1 MSAVVLP
8 NSINYEEPLATL
20 PPDTVNI
27 QVVNNPVNGATF
39 GANSQIIVDL
49 GNRGFLDPASL
60 YIRYKF
66 AATAAGNV
74 EMAGTPV
81 YTPFLRLDTLINSA
95 TVETVNNYNVI
106 CNMLTNLKLSHSE
119 KLGQQYALGYVDTG
133 TTAAGIDNEETD
145 GRLVGSAESGYLS
158 GPLYNCLSFSEKMIP
173 LFLMN
178 NIRLVFTLDSLTNM
192 CNTQATKN
200 PFTAF
205 TISNFEVVYN
215 MIDFGSEINNNIMA
229 MDKIRIKSQ
238 SFASSVS
245 PLASATSGNVN
256 IVYNHR
262 YSSVKAAYLNCGGGD
277 ATKSANKNMDA
288 YDITSGNGDYQLQV
302 NGVNYPS
309 RALSSVNNKA
319 GILQELRKSLNSIF
333 DKNVAMSIN
342 SFEFNTQSPSTT
354 TTSYIAP
361 AKFWV
366 PFCLQKLTI
375 PQKAF
380 FTGVNTNGSPLTVS
394 INIGTATSQI
404 HNVMLILNYDMILEI
419 EPQSK
424 QVQIIQ

>member
-1 MSAVVLP
+1 MSVVLP
-8 NSINYEEPLATL
+8 NSINYDEPLAAL

-27 QVVNNPVNGATF
+27 EVVANPVNGATF

-60 YIRYKF
+60 FIRYKF
-66 AATAAGNV
+66 TAASAGNV
-74 EMAGTPV
+74 EMVGTPV
-81 YTPFLRLDTLINSA
+81 YTPLLRLDTLVNSA
-95 TVETVNNYNVI
+95 TVETINNYNVI
-106 CNMLTNLKLSHSE
+106 ANMLTNLKLSVAD
-119 KLGQQYALGYVDTG
+119 KIGQQFALGWVDSGG
-133 TTAAGIDNEETD
+133 TTPVNNEQTD
-145 GRLVGSAESGYLS
+145 GRTVSTGETGSLS

-178 NIRLVFTLDSLTNM
+178 NVRLVFTLDSLTNM
-192 CNTQATKN
+192 CNTQTGKN

-215 MIDFGSEINNNIMA
+215 IVDFGSEIQNNIMA
-229 MDKIRIKSQ
+229 MDKIRLKSQ
-238 SFASSVS
+238 SFASSIS

-256 IVYNHR
+256 LVYNHR

-277 ATKSANKNMDA
+277 ALKSANKNMDA
-288 YDITSGNGDYQLQV
+288 YDITSGNGDFQIQV

-309 RALSSVNNKA
+309 RSLSTINNKA
-319 GILQELRKSLNSIF
+319 GMLQELRKTMNTIF
-333 DKNVAMSIN
+333 DKNVSMSIN
-342 SFEFNTQSPSTT
+342 SAEYSAYSSTSTT
-354 TTSYIAP
+354 SFIIP
-361 AKFWV
+361 SKFYV
-366 PFCLQKLTI
+366 GFALQKLTI

-380 FTGVNTNGSPLTVS
+380 FTGVNTNGSPITVS

-419 EPQSK
+419 EPASK
-424 QVQIIQ
+424 QVVVIQ

>member
-20 PPDTVNI
+20 PPDTQNI
-27 QVVNNPVNGATF
+27 QVIANPVNGATF

-66 AATAAGNV
+66 TAASAGNV
-74 EMAGTPV
+74 EMVGTPV

-95 TVETVNNYNVI
+95 TVETINNYNVI
-106 CNMLTNLKLSHSE
+106 SNMLTNLKLSVSD
-119 KLGQQYALGYVDTG
+119 KIGQQYALGYTDSG
-133 TTAAGIDNEETD
+133 ATTPINNEQTD
-145 GRLVGSAESGYLS
+145 GRTVSNAENGFLS

-192 CNTQATKN
+192 CNTQTGKN
-200 PFTAF
+200 PFTGF
-205 TISNFEVVYN
+205 TISNFELCYN

-256 IVYNHR
+256 LVFNHR

-277 ATKSANKNMDA
+277 ALKSANKNMDA
-288 YDITSGNGDYQLQV
+288 YDITSGNGDFQLQV

-309 RALSSVNNKA
+309 RSLSTINNKA
-319 GILQELRKSLNSIF
+319 GILQELRKTMNSIF

-342 SFEFNTQSPSTT
+342 SYEFSVYSSTSTT
-354 TTSYIAP
+354 SFIIP

-424 QVQIIQ
+424 QVQVIQ

>member
-1 MSAVVLP
+1 MSVVLP
-8 NSINYEEPLATL
+8 NSINYDEPLASL

-27 QVVNNPVNGATF
+27 EVVANPVNGATF

-60 YIRYKF
+60 FIRYKF
-66 AATAAGNV
+66 TAASAGNV
-74 EMAGTPV
+74 EMVGTPV
-81 YTPFLRLDTLINSA
+81 YTPFLRLDTLVNSA
-95 TVETVNNYNVI
+95 TVETINNYNVI
-106 CNMLTNLKLSHSE
+106 SNMLTNLKLSVSD
-119 KLGQQYALGYVDTG
+119 KMGQQFSLGYVDSGG
-133 TTAAGIDNEETD
+133 TSPVNNEQID
-145 GRLVGSAESGYLS
+145 GRTVSTGETGSLS

-178 NIRLVFTLDSLTNM
+178 NVRLVFTLDSLTNM

-215 MIDFGSEINNNIMA
+215 IVDFGSEIQNNIMA
-229 MDKIRIKSQ
+229 MDKIRLKSQ
-238 SFASSVS
+238 SFASSIS

-256 IVYNHR
+256 LVFNHR

-277 ATKSANKNMDA
+277 ATKSANKNQDA
-288 YDITSGNGDYQLQV
+288 YDITSGNGDYQIQV

-309 RALSSVNNKA
+309 RSLSTINNKA
-319 GILQELRKSLNSIF
+319 GMLQELRKTMNTIF

-342 SFEFNTQSPSTT
+342 SAEYSAYSSTSTT
-354 TTSYIAP
+354 SFIIP
-361 AKFWV
+361 SKFYV
-366 PFCLQKLTI
+366 GFALQKLTI

-380 FTGVNTNGSPLTVS
+380 FTGVNTNGSPITVS

-419 EPQSK
+419 EPASK
-424 QVQIIQ
+424 QVVVIQ